1 MSLEGVV
8 NRILLFR
15 PDLSREDVLKR
26 IKEKKEDMEGYL
38 TDETAARIVATEL
51 GVEVPQE
58 FFKTEIPIKDV
69 VSGLNDVT
77 VTGRV
82 IAVHSP
88 KTFIRSDMTRG
99 TVAHL
104 HIADK
109 TGAIK
114 VVLWNDKT
122 SLIET
127 KKLVEGQII
136 KVSHGYIE
144 EGLDGKPELH
154 VGSRGEFQVS
164 PLNVKECDYP
174 RITRFVKKIAEIR
187 RKTRAS
193 VVGTVQHVSPVSTF
207 ERSDGSRGKVMR
219 LCLSD
224 ETGRVTAVF
233 WNEKVDEL
241 GDIRRGDSLQ
251 ILNGRAKEGLNGQL
265 ELHVE
270 KSTQIET
277 SHTAKNANVSDIK
290 EEGGPITV
298 EGVVVTTP
306 KTTQV
311 ITVRNEKVTVT
322 SFDLEDNTGK
332 IRVSVWRKLTEVVK
346 DTGAGTLIR
355 INNAY
360 VKKGFAD
367 QLELTSR
374 RCTSIEILSK
384 RTRTQST

>member
-1 MSLEGVV
+1 MSLEDVV
-8 NRILLFR
+8 SRILLFR
-15 PDLSREDVLKR
+15 PDLSREDVWRR
-26 IKEKKEDMEGYL
+26 INEKKEDIEGYL

-58 FFKTEIPIKDV
+58 FFKTEIPIRDV

-77 VTGRV
+77 LSGRV

-88 KTFIRSDMTRG
+88 KTFTRSDMTEG

-104 HIADK
+104 HMADK

-122 SLIET
+122 TLVET

-136 KVSHGYIE
+136 KVSHGYVE

-154 VGSRGEFQVS
+154 VGSRGEIQIS
-164 PLNVKECDYP
+164 SSNVEECDYP
-174 RITRFVKKIAEIR
+174 KITSFVKKIAEIR
-187 RKTRAS
+187 KKTRAS
-193 VVGTVQHVSPVSTF
+193 VLGTVKQASPVSTF

-224 ETGRVTAVF
+224 ETGQITAVF
-233 WNEKVDEL
+233 WNEKIDEL
-241 GDIRRGDSLQ
+241 GDIKRGDSLQ
-251 ILNGRAKEGLNGQL
+251 ILNGRVREGLNGQL

-270 KSTQIET
+270 KSTRVET
-277 SHTAKNANVSDIK
+277 SHTARNANVSDIK
-290 EEGGPITV
+290 EEGGPIAV

-306 KTTQV
+306 KTIQV
-311 ITVRNEKVTVT
+311 TTARNEKVTVT
-322 SFDLEDNTGK
+322 SFDLEDDTGK
-332 IRVSVWRKLTEVVK
+332 IRVSVWRKLTDVAKKIGV
-346 DTGAGTLIR
+346 GTRIR

-360 VKKGFAD
+360 VKKAFAD

-374 RCTSIEILSK
+374 KYTSIDILSK
-384 RTRTQST
+384 KT

>member
-1 MSLEGVV
+1 MMSLEDVIS
-8 NRILLFR
+8 RILLFR
-15 PDLSREDVLKR
+15 PDISREEVWRR
-26 IKEKKEDMEGYL
+26 INEKKEDIEGYL

-58 FFKTEIPIKDV
+58 FFKTEIPIRDV

-88 KTFIRSDMTRG
+88 QTFTRSDMTKG

-104 HIADK
+104 HMADK

-122 SLIET
+122 TLVET

-136 KVSHGYIE
+136 KVSHGYAE

-154 VGSRGEFQVS
+154 VGSRGEIQTS
-164 PLNVKECDYP
+164 PSNVEECDYP
-174 RITRFVKKIAEIR
+174 KITSFVKKIAEIR
-187 RKTRAS
+187 KKTRAS
-193 VVGTVQHVSPVSTF
+193 VLGIVKQASPVSTF

-219 LCLSD
+219 LCLGD
-224 ETGRVTAVF
+224 ETGQITVVF
-233 WNEKVDEL
+233 WNEKIDEL
-241 GDIRRGDSLQ
+241 GDIKRGDSLQ
-251 ILNGRAKEGLNGQL
+251 ILNGRVREGLNGQL

-270 KSTQIET
+270 KSTRVET
-277 SHTAKNANVSDIK
+277 SRTAKNANVSDIK

-306 KTTQV
+306 KTTQ
-311 ITVRNEKVTVT
+311 ITAAPNEKVTVT

-332 IRVSVWRKLTEVVK
+332 IRVSVWRKLTDVAKEIEV
-346 DTGAGTLIR
+346 GTQIR

-360 VKKGFAD
+360 VKKAFAD

-374 RCTSIEILSK
+374 KYTSIEILSK
-384 RTRTQST
+384 KT